1 MTPIAST
8 PSAPP
13 APARTLRSTQGST
26 DGGPGGATGGPVTD
40 EAIRA
45 LGAAIHAELRE
56 SLAPEDIVRLTTDL
70 LGRVTAE
77 LQAARHAKT

>member
-1 MTPIAST
+1 MMPTIAAPSST
-8 PSAPP
+8 P
-13 APARTLRSTQGST
+13 ARALRSTQKGST
-26 DGGPGGATGGPVTD
+26 DGAGASGPVTD

-45 LGAAIHAELRE
+45 LGGAIHAELRE

-77 LQAARHAKT
+77 LQAARHEKA

>member
-1 MTPIAST
+1 MM
-8 PSAPP
+8 PSASPTSP
-13 APARTLRSTQGST
+13 APARALRSTE
-26 DGGPGGATGGPVTD
+26 GAAAGGPVTD

-45 LGAAIHAELRE
+45 LGGAIHAELRE
-56 SLAPEDIVRLTTDL
+56 SLAPEDIVRLATDL

>member
-1 MTPIAST
+1 MTPTAST
-8 PSAPP
+8 PPV
-13 APARTLRSTQGST
+13 RTLRSTEA
-26 DGGPGGATGGPVTD
+26 GPGTPTGGPVTD

-45 LGAAIHAELRE
+45 LGGAIHAELRE
-56 SLAPEDIVRLTTDL
+56 SLAPEDIVRLATDL

>member
-1 MTPIAST
+1 MMPTIAAPSST
-8 PSAPP
+8 P
-13 APARTLRSTQGST
+13 ARALRSTEKGST
-26 DGGPGGATGGPVTD
+26 DGASGPVTD

-45 LGAAIHAELRE
+45 LGGAIHAELRE

-77 LQAARHAKT
+77 LQAARLEKA

>member
-1 MTPIAST
+1 MTPNASPTSLT
-8 PSAPP
+8 PSRA
-13 APARTLRSTQGST
+13 LRSTEGSPA
-26 DGGPGGATGGPVTD
+26 GSPVTD

-45 LGAAIHAELRE
+45 LGGAIHAELRE
-56 SLAPEDIVRLTTDL
+56 SLTPEDIVRLTTDL